1 MGGKN
6 ANHILRICFLALVFA
21 LMSAMVS
28 YADNVRISG
37 KVIDNE
43 DKPIEFGTVRV
54 AGTAIGTNTNLKGLY
69 SLSVAER
76 DTLELI
82 YTCIGFKTVKHKLIN
97 PKGELTLNVRM
108 YPDDV
113 TLNEVEVLGFRPNS
127 NGMQSFD
134 TESFKLSPDVSG
146 GSVEAMIS
154 TMPGVNSSNELS
166 SQYSVRGG
174 SFDENSV
181 YINGM
186 EIYRPQLVRAGQQ
199 EGLSVI
205 NPDMVGNLRFSS
217 GGFPAR
223 YDDKMSSALDITY
236 REPESFE
243 GAVAASLMGGSLTI
257 GQNSGKFS
265 QLHGARLKKNNSLL
279 SSMDTK
285 GEYDPLYFDYQ
296 TNLSLKPNDRLTFN
310 FLGNISLN
318 HYNFTP
324 HNRETTFGTAQDVKH
339 FKVYF
344 DGQEKDKFETFLGAL
359 SATYR
364 VNRATSFSA
373 GISGF
378 LTNELVSYDIS
389 GEYWLNQAGTAG
401 EGGIGGELG
410 VGKYMEHSR
419 NRLKASVLRLFLR
432 GETRIKKNHLTFGF
446 DYKRENFRD
455 RTKEWEWRDSAGY
468 SLPTVP
474 EGVHLIY
481 NLTSKHNLSTNRLA
495 AYVEDAIYFDTEKAY
510 MTLNGGLRF
519 SYWDFNK
526 EFLVSPR
533 VNFSVRPTGSNWNI
547 RAAAGLYYQSPFY
560 KEFRRAGTDSD
571 GNSEISLNRD
581 IKSPRS
587 LQFIVGTDYTFR
599 AMNRP
604 FKLTG
609 EVYYKNLANLIS
621 YEYDNL
627 KVNYSGINDS
637 KGFITGLDL
646 KLFGQF
652 VEGSDS
658 WLSFS
663 LMKTSQTLDGKKVP
677 LPSDQRFSV
686 ALYFTDY
693 FPKFPKLKFSLR
705 GIFADGLTMTA
716 PHRSRSETYFRSPS
730 YKRVDIG
737 VSYQLVGAPS
747 DGVRPYNFWRHF
759 KSIVLGLDCFNLLD
773 ISNVSSYYWV
783 TDVNDIQYAV
793 PNYLTRRQFNV
804 RLSVEF

>member
-1 MGGKN
+1 MGEKN

-54 AGTAIGTNTNLKGLY
+54 AGRAIGTNTNLKGLY

-432 GETRIKKNHLTFGF
+432 GETRIKNNHLTFGF

-468 SLPTVP
+468 SLPTAP

>member
-6 ANHILRICFLALVFA
+6 ANHILRICFLVLVFA

-296 TNLSLKPNDRLTFN
+296 TNLSLKPNDRITFN

-468 SLPTVP
+468 SLPTAP

-560 KEFRRAGTDSD
+560 KEFRRVGTDSD

-637 KGFITGLDL
+637 KGLITGLDL

>member
-1 MGGKN
+1 MGEKN

-82 YTCIGFKTVKHKLIN
+82 CTCIGFKTVKHKLIN

-296 TNLSLKPNDRLTFN
+296 TNLSLKPNDRLIFN

-468 SLPTVP
+468 SLPTAP

-737 VSYQLVGAPS
+737 VSYQLVGSPS

>member
-1 MGGKN
+1 MP
-6 ANHILRICFLALVFA
+6 ALAE
-21 LMSAMVS
+21 
-28 YADNVRISG
+28 NVKISG
-37 KVIDNE
+37 KVVDNH
-43 DKPIEFGTVRV
+43 DKPVEFATVRV
-54 AGTAIGTNTNLKGLY
+54 AKTAIGTNTNLKGQYTLT
-69 SLSVAER
+69 VAEK
-76 DTLELI
+76 DTIELI
-82 YTCIGFKTVKHKLIN
+82 FSCIGFKTVNHKLIN
-97 PKGELTLNVRM
+97 PKGDLTLNVRM
-108 YPDDV
+108 YSNDV
-113 TLNEVEVLGFRPNS
+113 ELQELEVVGFKSSS
-127 NGMQSFD
+127 NGMQSLN
-134 TESFKLSPDVSG
+134 TESFKLSPDVTG
-146 GSVEAMIS
+146 GSVEAMIT

-186 EIYRPQLVRAGQQ
+186 EIYRPQLIRAGQQ

-205 NPDMVGNLRFSS
+205 NPNMVGNIKFSS

-243 GAVAASLMGGSLTI
+243 GAISGSLMGASLTI

-279 SSMDTK
+279 ASMDTK

-296 TNLSLKPNDRLTFN
+296 TNLTFKPNERLTFN

-324 HNRETTFGTAQDVKH
+324 TDRETTFGTAQDVKH

-344 DGQEKDKFETFLGAL
+344 DGQERDKFETFLGAL
-359 SATYR
+359 SANYR
-364 VNRATSFSA
+364 LNRATAFTL
-373 GISGF
+373 GVSGF

-389 GEYWLNQAGTAG
+389 GEYWLNQAGTSG
-401 EGGIGGELG
+401 DESVGGELG

-419 NRLKASVLRLFLR
+419 NRLKASVFRLFLN
-432 GETRIKKNHLTFGF
+432 GTTRIKRNNITYGI
-446 DYKRENFRD
+446 DYRRENFND
-455 RTKEWEWRDSAGY
+455 RSKEWEWRDSAGY
-468 SLPTVP
+468 SLPTLP

-481 NLTSKHNLSTNRLA
+481 NQSSRNNLSTNRFS
-495 AYVEDAIYFDTEKAY
+495 AYAEDAIYFDTDKAY
-510 MTLNGGLRF
+510 MTLNAGVRF

-533 VNFSVRPTGSNWNI
+533 VNFSVTPAGTGWNI

-560 KEFRRAGTDSD
+560 KEFRHSVEDEN
-571 GNSEISLNRD
+571 GNATIELNHE

-587 LQFIVGTDYTFR
+587 IHIILGTDYTFR

-609 EVYYKNLANLIS
+609 EVYYKNLSNLIS

-637 KGFITGLDL
+637 KGYTMGLDM

-658 WLSFS
+658 WISFS
-663 LMKTSQTLDGKKVP
+663 LMKTNQTLDGKNVP

-686 ALYFTDY
+686 GLYFTDY

-705 GIFADGLTMTA
+705 GVFADGLTMTA
-716 PHRSRSETYFRSPS
+716 PHTSRAKSYFRAPA

-759 KSIVLGLDCFNLLD
+759 RSIVVGLDCFNLFD

-783 TDVNDIQYAV
+783 TDVNNIQYAV

-804 RLSVEF
+804 NLSIEF